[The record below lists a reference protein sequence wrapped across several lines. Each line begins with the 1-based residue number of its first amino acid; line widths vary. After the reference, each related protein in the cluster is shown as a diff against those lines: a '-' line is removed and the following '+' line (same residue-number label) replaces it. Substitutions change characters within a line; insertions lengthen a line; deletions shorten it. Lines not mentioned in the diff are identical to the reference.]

1 MDVRI
6 KITEASASGHTDA
19 VARLIAI
26 DADIHADDEYDEGR
40 FRCAPLR
47 AAATAGHTATV
58 NLLLNFGAEVHA
70 PGREGPDAAL
80 RNAAYRGHIDTVKV
94 LLANHAKLYT
104 GDENSTGYGLCAAAA
119 NAILNNKGRPVE
131 HFMLD

>member
-1 MDVRI
+1 MNGRI
-6 KITEASASGHTDA
+6 KIIEAAASGHTDA
-19 VARLIAI
+19 VARLLAI
-26 DADIHADDEYDEGR
+26 GADIHADDEDDEDRSRG
-40 FRCAPLR
+40 APLR

-70 PGREGPDAAL
+70 PDREGPDAAL

-104 GDENSTGYGLCAAAA
+104 GDENSTCYGLCAAVA
-119 NAILNNKGRPVE
+119 NAILNNKIRSEE